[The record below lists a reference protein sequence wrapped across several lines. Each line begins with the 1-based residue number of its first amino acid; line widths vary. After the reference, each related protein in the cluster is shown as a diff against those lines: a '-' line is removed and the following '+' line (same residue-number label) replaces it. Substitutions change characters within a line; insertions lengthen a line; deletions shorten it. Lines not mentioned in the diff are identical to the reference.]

1 MPLHGADCVIAS
13 RLQWQTV
20 AENSSA
26 PAKLEEPYLAR
37 CPKEGSE
44 NAYGSRASD
53 KRTGM
58 RETKAGRW
66 IVVSGRIGKR
76 QSTTW
81 NRERTGE
88 TARLGAHEAL
98 PHTPPGGR
106 PPETPGPL
114 SLRSDCRDREGSVKG
129 SQAAPKTG
137 APLTDPS
144 RPGTRSLDE
153 GKGARGQAAWLCRLP
168 LVGSEEWVQTREGK
182 SLLDKNDLLMEDAE
196 SHQSNL
202 DSTSTFARQILKKW
216 PG

>member
-66 IVVSGRIGKR
+66 IVVSGRIGKQHTR
-76 QSTTW
+76 KIGIV
-81 NRERTGE
+81 NGPGE

-98 PHTPPGGR
+98 PHTPPGGK

-114 SLRSDCRDREGSVKG
+114 SLRPDCRDREGSVKG

-144 RPGTRSLDE
+144 RSGTGSIDE
-153 GKGARGQAAWLCRLP
+153 GKGALGQAGLCRLP
-168 LVGSEEWVQTREGK
+168 LVGPEEWVQTREGK

-196 SHQSNL
+196 S
-202 DSTSTFARQILKKW
+202 F
-216 PG
+216 

>member
-76 QSTTW
+76 TIGIC
-81 NRERTGE
+81 ERTGE

-98 PHTPPGGR
+98 PHTPPGDK
-106 PPETPGPL
+106 PPETPGP
-114 SLRSDCRDREGSVKG
+114 E
-129 SQAAPKTG
+129 P
-137 APLTDPS
+137 DP
-144 RPGTRSLDE
+144 LDE
-153 GKGARGQAAWLCRLP
+153 GKGARGPAASCAASRWSAPKSGFKL
-168 LVGSEEWVQTREGK
+168 EGEN
-182 SLLDKNDLLMEDAE
+182 SA
-196 SHQSNL
+196 
-202 DSTSTFARQILKKW
+202 
-216 PG
+216 

>member
-1 MPLHGADCVIAS
+1 
-13 RLQWQTV
+13 
-20 AENSSA
+20 
-26 PAKLEEPYLAR
+26 
-37 CPKEGSE
+37 
-44 NAYGSRASD
+44 
-53 KRTGM
+53 M

-114 SLRSDCRDREGSVKG
+114 SLRSDCMGWDGPVKG

-137 APLTDPS
+137 APLTSPS
-144 RPGTRSLDE
+144 QPGTRSLDE

-168 LVGSEEWVQTREGK
+168 LVGPEEWVQTRKGN
-182 SLLDKNDLLMEDAE
+182 LCLTRTDLLMEGAE
-196 SHQSNL
+196 SNRGIPQQPRI
-202 DSTSTFARQILKKW
+202 DI
-216 PG
+216 